1 MVYQVTCYKNTGFG
15 NGNIP
20 SSPSVLENADKV
32 QLTANQVWKLQDKY
46 LSRVRLQMAYDV
58 ARTVDY
64 VKIGNSYYTV
74 SALSMTNNVAEFTL
88 SYDPINSVGGI
99 GQFQILDGW
108 AERAHANHDDMFENI
123 LDEPY
128 TPMKELVMDPID
140 ALGNPDITDYRTVVG
155 ATVDLSDL
163 TYQASQYVDADSGN
177 GVTVPKIP
185 SIPVETTV
193 HIGRLNET
201 LPTGWSE
208 MKQKLPNMTIFNFD
222 AQSVKDGIQSVR
234 SLGLTDTITAC
245 YQLPS
250 TYAEGTVVGG
260 VLGHLYAPIQR
271 VASKLPYKY
280 GTYKPKNNK
289 VYAMFNKFNLLAMAS
304 GDRQEYEARELY
316 AGGNQP
322 DFYIYADPSPNGKP
336 YAQPTHFENRTT
348 LPFQESVAG
357 AEWLSTPLAFGR
369 PEGWARTMAN
379 YNRQSKD
386 LVRSYER
393 QSFDEGVGAVGG
405 LLKGNLP
412 GILDSGLGL
421 YRSTEDIARAA
432 QRADFDFYASMRIV
446 APEIRF
452 GRGAEISGYVFNG
465 FVVYRTRLSEEDME
479 RFDNFLTMYGY
490 AQSRRLKQD
499 DLSSRQ
505 KFNFVKA
512 SNVAVT
518 GPSLMDRNAISDMFA
533 GGIRLWHV
541 LPNRA
546 AMSDNPIKAVS

>member
-15 NGNIP
+15 SGNIP
-20 SSPSVLENADKV
+20 SSPSILENAEKV

-64 VKIGNSYYTV
+64 VKIGSSYYTV

-99 GQFQILDGW
+99 GKFQILDGW

-128 TPMKELVMDPID
+128 SPMKELVMDPID
-140 ALGNPDITDYRTVVG
+140 VLGNPDITDYRTVVG

-193 HIGRLNET
+193 HIGRLNEA
-201 LPTGWSE
+201 LPSGWRE
-208 MKQKLPNMTIFNFD
+208 MKQKLPNMTIFNFET
-222 AQSVKDGIQSVR
+222 QSVKDGIQSVR

-245 YQLPS
+245 YQLPAD
-250 TYAEGTVVGG
+250 YAEGIVVGG
-260 VLGHLYAPIQR
+260 VLGHLYAPIKN
-271 VASKLPYKY
+271 VASKLLYKF
-280 GTYKPKNNK
+280 GTYVPKNNK
-289 VYAMFNKFNLLAMAS
+289 VYALFNKYNLLAMAS
-304 GDRQEYEARELY
+304 GDHQEYEARELF
-316 AGGNQP
+316 AGGTSPN
-322 DFYIYADPSPNGKP
+322 FYIYADPSPNGKP

-348 LPFQESVAG
+348 LPFQECISG
-357 AEWLSTPLAFGR
+357 AEWLTTPLAFGR
-369 PEGWARTMAN
+369 PEGWARSMVD
-379 YNRQSKD
+379 YKRGGDD
-386 LVRSYER
+386 LIRSYER
-393 QSFDEGVGAVGG
+393 QSFDQGAGATKSMFTANIG
-405 LLKGNLP
+405 
-412 GILDSGLGL
+412 GILESGLGL

-432 QRADFDFYASMRIV
+432 NRKDFDFYSDMRIV
-446 APEIRF
+446 TPEIRF

-465 FVVYRTRLSEEDME
+465 FVVYRTRLSDEDME

-490 AQSRRLKQD
+490 AQCRRLKQD
-499 DLSSRQ
+499 DMSSR
-505 KFNFVKA
+505 KNFNFVKA

-518 GPSLMDRNAISDMFA
+518 GPSLMDRNAIADMFA